1 MKGIVITTDQKLT
14 VQEFSSPLHKTVG
27 AVVDG
32 PIEMISPRGLSHPY
46 RMFVNENG
54 QLLDLRINPIGS
66 WLYGTYA
73 HGHPILGTIVI
84 MKIGMTPDGPDIIG
98 LTDDEIE
105 TITTKFCTAFCLE
118 RSN

>member
-1 MKGIVITTDQKLT
+1 MKGIVITTEQKLT

-54 QLLDLRINPIGS
+54 QLLDLRINPI
-66 WLYGTYA
+66 
-73 HGHPILGTIVI
+73 VI
-84 MKIGMTPDGPDIIG
+84 MKIGMTSDGPDIIG

-105 TITTKFCTAFCLE
+105 TITTEFCTAFCLE

>member
-1 MKGIVITTDQKLT
+1 MKGIVITTDQKMT
-14 VQEFSSPLHKTVG
+14 VQEFSSPLYKTVG

-32 PIEMISPRGLSHPY
+32 PIEMVVPRGLSRPY
-46 RMFVNENG
+46 CMIVNENG
-54 QLLDLRINPIGS
+54 LLMDLRINPIGS

-84 MKIGMTPDGPDIIG
+84 MKTGMTPDGPDIIG

-105 TITTKFCTAFCLE
+105 TITNEFCTEFCLE